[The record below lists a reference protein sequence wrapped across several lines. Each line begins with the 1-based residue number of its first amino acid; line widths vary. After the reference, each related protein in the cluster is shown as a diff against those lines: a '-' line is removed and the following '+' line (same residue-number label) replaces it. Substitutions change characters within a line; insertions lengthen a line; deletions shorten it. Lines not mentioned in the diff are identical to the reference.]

1 MLSFKQFIKED
12 TEPQTTPSEWE
23 NKTPRGM
30 EEHDEVNF
38 QLNDHKEGNVQ
49 WHPDVVQA
57 LEHLKTPEN
66 FRTALENST
75 KETRTA
81 EEFKNN
87 IGNHEVGKSS
97 EELSKD
103 LHPDKWERAKEGN
116 TPPGILLRVT
126 NHETGETQEHALAGA
141 SNMAVDAARN
151 KEQKTGLNTPVL
163 VIDHS
168 INKN

>member
-57 LEHLKTPEN
+57 LEHLTKPEN

-103 LHPDKWERAKEGN
+103 LEPGKWKRAKEGN

-126 NHETGETQEHALAGA
+126 NHETGETHEHALAGA
-141 SNMAVDAARN
+141 SNMAVTTARN

>member
-12 TEPQTTPSEWE
+12 TEPQTIPSEWK

-30 EEHDEVNF
+30 EEHDEVHF

-57 LEHLKTPEN
+57 LNHLKTKEN

-87 IGNHEVGKSS
+87 ICMHC
-97 EELSKD
+97 L
-103 LHPDKWERAKEGN
+103 
-116 TPPGILLRVT
+116 
-126 NHETGETQEHALAGA
+126 
-141 SNMAVDAARN
+141 
-151 KEQKTGLNTPVL
+151 
-163 VIDHS
+163 
-168 INKN
+168 

>member
-12 TEPQTTPSEWE
+12 TEPHEWK

-30 EEHDEVNF
+30 EEHNEVQF
-38 QLNDHKEGNVQ
+38 QLNDHEKGNVQ
-49 WHPDVVQA
+49 WHPDIVHA
-57 LEHLKTPEN
+57 LRHLTKPEN
-66 FRTALENST
+66 FRTALKKAT
-75 KETRTA
+75 KETRTKKDF
-81 EEFKNN
+81 EN
-87 IGNHEVGKSS
+87 IGNHEVGKSLKQ
-97 EELSKD
+97 LSKD

-126 NHETGETQEHALAGA
+126 NHETGETHEHALAGA
-141 SNMAVDAARN
+141 SNMAVTTARN